1 MGPSGERIVDFP
13 ENLESDPRRHWRA
26 AIGMSKTLLLTM
38 ELVAFFVGMPLLIY
52 WGVLPDWP
60 VALLLI
66 VVCGAFVVLR
76 KDRTFDQGRLIRLEG
91 VRAGIGQILVRDL
104 LLMVLL
110 GLAVRLWRP
119 DLLFSM
125 IRRSPV
131 LWAAIMVLY
140 PVISVYPQEL
150 LFRTYFFHRYEGL
163 FGTRMR
169 MIAAS
174 ALVFGFVHIV
184 FGNWISVALCTFGG
198 VLFALTYERTG
209 SLVLVCMEH
218 ALFGNFIFTIGL
230 GKFFV
235 PGARH

>member
-1 MGPSGERIVDFP
+1 MRT
-13 ENLESDPRRHWRA
+13 A
-26 AIGMSKTLLLTM
+26 LLLWV
-38 ELVAFFVGMPLLIY
+38 ELGAVFLGMPLLIY

-66 VVCGAFVVLR
+66 VVGVAFIVLR
-76 KDRTFDQGRLIRLEG
+76 RDATFDQRRLVRWEG
-91 VRAGIGQILVRDL
+91 VRKGIGALLIRDV

-110 GLAVRLWRP
+110 GLGVRLWRP
-119 DLLFSM
+119 DLLFSL

-131 LWAAIMVLY
+131 MWAAIMVLY

-150 LFRTYFFHRYEGL
+150 LFRTYFFHRYEAL
-163 FGTRMR
+163 FGTRLG

-174 ALVFGFVHIV
+174 AVAFGFVHIV
-184 FGNWISVALCTFGG
+184 FGNWISVALCAVGG

-209 SLVLVCMEH
+209 SLVLVCVEH

>member
-1 MGPSGERIVDFP
+1 MK
-13 ENLESDPRRHWRA
+13 RA
-26 AIGMSKTLLLTM
+26 FYLSI
-38 ELVAFFVGMPLLIY
+38 ELAAVFAGMPLLIY
-52 WGVLPDWP
+52 CGVLPDWP

-66 VVCGAFVVLR
+66 VVGVAFIMLR
-76 KDRTFDQGRLIRLEG
+76 RDATFDQRRLIRLEG

-110 GLAVRLWRP
+110 GLAVGFWRP

-150 LFRTYFFHRYEGL
+150 LFRAYFFHRYKGL
-163 FGTRMR
+163 FGTRIR

-174 ALVFGFVHIV
+174 AVAFGFVHIV
-184 FGNWISVALCTFGG
+184 FGNWISVALCTVGG